1 MESAAFDAWVEQA
14 RTVPIE
20 DELAR
25 RGFHLRGKIERTG
38 PCPVCGGDD
47 RFSINT
53 EKQVWNCRGCGKGGD
68 VIDLARHI
76 DGSDF
81 TAACTNLAGEQ
92 PQAKPNGKANGKNHA
107 AGEPEKIAAAK
118 FGYEDEAGNL
128 LFVVVRA
135 EYQNPDGTFVATKD
149 GKRKKT
155 FHQRRPDP
163 ERQGKWIWN
172 VDGVPIVPYR
182 LPELLEAIGNGYFVV
197 IAEGEGKVDLLRS
210 WGIPATC
217 CAGGAGKWKPEHS
230 AFLRGADVVILPDND
245 EAGRKHRDV
254 VGASLQGIA
263 AWIRVLELPGLATK
277 GDVRDWLAAG
287 GTREQLDALVEQ
299 APDWQ
304 PPPAEAPTDTNK
316 DAPKDKTVD
325 EQDLIDELARLN
337 TVDYDRLRDAAA
349 DQLGVRHGTLD
360 DAVAARRR
368 ELAEEAGPP
377 PLFGHWVV
385 EPWPEAVDT
394 GALILALIGRVKRH
408 VILSDDEALA
418 VALWILFAWV
428 HETAAVHSP
437 ILLVTS
443 AEANSGKTTLIS
455 VVSFLV
461 PRGLMTTGISE
472 AALFRSIE
480 KWLPTVIADE
490 ADVLLVDNDPL
501 RAVIN
506 SGWTRGAG
514 VLRCIGDD
522 STPHSFATFCP
533 KIVGM
538 KGRKLPDTTLS
549 RSIIV
554 EMRRKRPGDKAE
566 HFRSIDD
573 AGLAE
578 LRQRALRWANDNGEK
593 LDGAEPDMPPGFDCR
608 LGDNW
613 YLLLAIADFAGGDWP
628 DKARKAAVKL
638 SKVVD
643 TASTG
648 QRLLADIKAA
658 FEGVGPE
665 VDRIGSADL
674 VATLGANT
682 ESPWAEW
689 KGGKPITQ
697 AQLAR
702 ALKPFGIAS
711 EVVRLS
717 EHATPRGYMRSQFE
731 DAWERYL

>member
-1 MESAAFDAWVEQA
+1 MSSTSLGTSTAVIL
-14 RTVPIE
+14 PP
-20 DELAR
+20 LAR
-25 RGFHLRGKIERTG
+25 IWPANSH
-38 PCPVCGGDD
+38 
-47 RFSINT
+47 
-53 EKQVWNCRGCGKGGD
+53 KQIR
-68 VIDLARHI
+68 
-76 DGSDF
+76 
-81 TAACTNLAGEQ
+81 
-92 PQAKPNGKANGKNHA
+92 NGKNHA

-118 FGYEDEAGNL
+118 FGYEDGAGNL

-135 EYQNPDGTFVATKD
+135 EYRNTDGTFVATKD

-163 ERQGKWIWN
+163 ERPGKWIWN
-172 VDGVPIVPYR
+172 VDGVPVVPYR
-182 LPELLEAIGNGYFVV
+182 LPELLEAVGNGYFVV

-217 CAGGAGKWKPEHS
+217 NAGGAGKWKPEHS

-304 PPPAEAPTDTNK
+304 PPPEEAP
-316 DAPKDKTVD
+316 ADKGKAKAATD
-325 EQDLIDELARLN
+325 EQALLDELARLN
-337 TVDYDRLRDAAA
+337 AVDYDRRREEAA
-349 DQLGVRHGTLD
+349 DQMDIRRGTLD

-394 GALILALIGRVKRH
+394 GALILALVGRVKRH

-522 STPHSFATFCP
+522 STPHSFPTFCP

-554 EMRRKRPGDKAE
+554 EMRRKRPGDNAE

-593 LDGAEPDMPPGFDCR
+593 LDGAEPDMPPGFDNR

-638 SKVVD
+638 SKVAD
-643 TASTG
+643 ATSTG
-648 QRLLADIKAA
+648 VQVLAAIKAV
-658 FEGVGPE
+658 FDGEEGNTPPD
-665 VDRIGSADL
+665 DRISSADL
-674 VATLGANT
+674 AATLGADT
-682 ESPWAEW
+682 TSPWAEW
-689 KGGKPITQ
+689 KNSKPITQ

-702 ALKPFGIAS
+702 VLKPFGIAPAKI
-711 EVVRLS
+711 RLS
-717 EHATPRGYMRSQFE
+717 SGGTLQGYVRSQFE
-731 DAWERYL
+731 DAWDRYLSPE